1 MCIKIYIFVPSKFPL
16 APGLAWQAAFKKAKV
31 KLDRLAEMDMLLMV
45 EKGIEE
51 KYITLFID
59 MQKLIINT

>member
-1 MCIKIYIFVPSKFPL
+1 MCIKIYKVDQSKFLL
-16 APGLAWQAAFKKAKV
+16 ALGLAWQAAFKKAKV
-31 KLDRLAEMDMLLMV
+31 KLDLLTEIDMLLMV
-45 EKGIEE
+45 EEGIEE

>member
-1 MCIKIYIFVPSKFPL
+1 MCIKIYKVDQSKFL
-16 APGLAWQAAFKKAKV
+16 LTPGLAWQAAFKKAKV
-31 KLDRLAEMDMLLMV
+31 KLDLLTEIDMLLMV
-45 EKGIEE
+45 EEGIEE